1 MSKIAITLKSR
12 TAVFIISLATILIHT
27 PSQAQEITKLPW
39 MPMREVVF
47 DSTKFPST
55 GTEEDRAML
64 KLIWARELAAP
75 RSASSGQILPAFTL
89 IGDVRQGGRRVVFS
103 MFSAA
108 SSDRCE
114 SPENSADAKDIYSV
128 CSMRV
133 TPWPMQGHQVAD
145 LPGYCMV
152 YGTQR
157 DKSRIEYAFDTSD
170 RTLRLRTIQF
180 GKEVPA
186 CARAL
191 KLGQE

>member
-1 MSKIAITLKSR
+1 MIRL
-12 TAVFIISLATILIHT
+12 TALRAAWLAATALFLHT
-27 PSQAQEITKLPW
+27 QAQAQEITEVAW
-39 MPMREVVF
+39 TPMREVVF
-47 DSTKFPST
+47 SSTKFPST
-55 GTEEDRAML
+55 GTEEERAIL
-64 KLIWARELAAP
+64 RIIWAKELAAP
-75 RSASSGQILPAFTL
+75 RAATSGQVLPVFTL

-114 SPENSADAKDIYSV
+114 PPENGADAKDIYSV

-152 YGTQR
+152 FGTQR
-157 DKSRIEYAFDTSD
+157 DKSRIEYAYDTSD
-170 RTLRLRTIQF
+170 RILRLRTIQF

-191 KLGQE
+191 KLGK